1 MSERRRAPM
10 NRGEVWW
17 LEHPEGGRRPACVL
31 TRQAAIPVL
40 AAVLVVP
47 ATRTIRGIPTEVR
60 LGPEDGMP
68 QECALTLDK
77 VADVP
82 KALLTERIT
91 ALGPA
96 KLAELCAA
104 LDVAAGC

>member
-1 MSERRRAPM
+1 M

-17 LEHPEGGRRPACVL
+17 LEHPRGGRRPACIL

-40 AAVLVVP
+40 NALLVVP
-47 ATRTIRGIPTEVR
+47 ATRMVRGIATEVA
-60 LGPEDGMP
+60 LGPDDGMP
-68 QECALTLDK
+68 GDCVLTFDNLG
-77 VADVP
+77 VVP

-91 ALGPA
+91 RLGPA

-104 LDVAAGC
+104 LDVAADC

>member
-1 MSERRRAPM
+1 M

-17 LEHPEGGRRPACVL
+17 LDHPEGGRRPACIL

-40 AAVLVVP
+40 NAVIVAP
-47 ATRTIRGIPTEVR
+47 ATRTVRGIDTEVA

-68 QECALTLDK
+68 SECVLAFDTLGT
-77 VADVP
+77 VP

-91 ALGPA
+91 RLGPA

-104 LDVAAGC
+104 LDVTAGCD

>member
-1 MSERRRAPM
+1 M

-40 AAVLVVP
+40 NAVLVVP
-47 ATRTIRGIPTEVR
+47 ATRTVRGIPTEVAI
-60 LGPEDGMP
+60 GPDDGMP
-68 QECALTLDK
+68 TDCALTFDNLG
-77 VADVP
+77 VVP

-91 ALGPA
+91 RLGSG

-104 LDVAAGC
+104 LDVATGC

>member
-1 MSERRRAPM
+1 M

-17 LEHPEGGRRPACVL
+17 LEHPEIGRHPACIL

-40 AAVLVVP
+40 RAVLVVP
-47 ATRTIRGIPTEVR
+47 ATTQIRNIPSEVR

-68 QECALTLDK
+68 RDCVLTLDN
-77 VADVP
+77 VAPVP

-91 ALGPA
+91 RLGPP
-96 KLAELCAA
+96 KLAELCRASNIA
-104 LDVAAGC
+104 VGC